1 MPSFVSPG
9 VYIIERDF
17 SDYVAALQQ
26 TSVGMIGTAKRGPI
40 NVPTFCSTP
49 EQFLSIFGEPTVQAF
64 GPHAA
69 LNYLRKGNQLWY
81 VRVAREYEAVATQ
94 IVSMGIADS
103 QGRIYSFVVNS
114 VSGLNVGDYLRISE
128 TGKPTTQ
135 NVAITIIN
143 GGTKLVTVGGPLL
156 SSYSASS
163 TSDSLIEL
171 VADGVGAGSA
181 EMYGI
186 QRKNLSVER
195 LVKFSA
201 KDPGDYANFGTRA
214 GIEIVI
220 EDGGQF
226 ANINPSTGSP
236 YESDGG
242 IPLQG
247 VIPSVPSVDTKLKLI
262 VLTAANGG
270 VRSGEMRGVNYDSA
284 STFVSSADAPSSSS
298 SESVDDVVLT
308 VISTAGFSVGN
319 EVTVSGSVD
328 FDGGNYT
335 VVAILS
341 DTELQ
346 IGGLTTIPDGDLT
359 DNGAFV
365 VSIENN
371 DSPKLGVLYLCT
383 DNDADGSLGY
393 STWAAQ
399 GVLTKRV
406 KVFYQ
411 GRQVEIFDNLIGYDT
426 TSPYFWDTVIGNA
439 TTTVQN
445 SDYIYCQYLGSGQ
458 QPINSYNRIKHPNN
472 SKMLMGEDTVVRV
485 DDTSSAAT
493 VTLKNARGH
502 NGDSPADSDYI
513 GTIQESG
520 RHTGLQNFRRV
531 ELYDLN
537 MMCVPG
543 ISTASVI
550 QEMIAILDERN
561 DCLGIIDPPFALTPQ
576 EVVDWHNGTG
586 SYTGYHSAFT
596 TNRAALYY
604 PWVKQHDPYTRRDLY
619 LPPSAIV
626 PAVIAYS
633 DAIGEAWYAPAGI
646 TRGKVPNALTPEYVV
661 TRGDTDFFYGPAN
674 GNAVNPIMQFSV
686 DGVVVYGQRTLQRF
700 PSALDRINV
709 RRLLFFIEKSLAKA
723 TRRMTFE
730 QNDPI
735 LWAQVRNLI
744 EPFMENLKGRRAIED
759 YRVKCDKDTNT
770 PHHRNNNEVVVKLYI
785 VPTKSAEKLILNVTL
800 MSSGINVDE
809 FITRDNIIPGS
820 N

>member
-1 MPSFVSPG
+1 MPSYVAPG
-9 VYIIERDF
+9 VYVEERDF

-26 TSVGMIGTAKRGPI
+26 TSVGMVGTAKRGPI
-40 NVPTFCSTP
+40 NVPTLCTTP
-49 EQFLSIFGEPTVQAF
+49 EQFLSIFGEPTVQSY

-81 VRVAREYEAVATQ
+81 VRTAREYEAAAAQ
-94 IVSMGIADS
+94 IVSMGAEDS
-103 QGRIYSFVVNS
+103 SGRIYSFVVNS
-114 VSGLNVGDYLRISE
+114 VTGLNVGDCLRISE

-135 NVAITIIN
+135 NVLITIIN
-143 GGTKLVTVGGPLL
+143 GGTKLITVGGPLL
-156 SSYSASS
+156 STYSASS

-181 EMYGI
+181 EIFGV

-195 LVKFSA
+195 LVKFTA
-201 KDPGDYANFGTRA
+201 KDPGDFANFGSRS
-214 GIEIVI
+214 GIEVVI

-226 ANINPSTGSP
+226 ANLNPSTGQP
-236 YESDGG
+236 YESDAG

-247 VIPSVPSVDTKLKLI
+247 VLPSVPSVDTKLDLLL
-262 VLTAANGG
+262 LTAANGG
-270 VRSGEMRGVNYDSA
+270 VRSGEMRGVNYDVA
-284 STFVSSADAPSSSS
+284 STFVSAASAPASSSS
-298 SESVDDVVLT
+298 DSADDVVLE
-308 VISTAGFSVGN
+308 VLSTAGFIAGQ
-319 EVTVSGSVD
+319 EARVSGSVD
-328 FDGGNYT
+328 FDGTVT
-335 VVAILS
+335 VVAVLS
-341 DTELQ
+341 DTEIQ
-346 IGGLTTIPDGDLT
+346 VGGLTTIPDGDLT
-359 DNGAFV
+359 DGGAFV
-365 VSIENN
+365 VSLENL

-406 KVFYQ
+406 RVFYQ
-411 GRQVEIFDNLIGYDT
+411 GRQVEIFDNLIGYDN
-426 TSPYFWDTVIGNA
+426 TSPWYWDTVIGNE
-439 TTTVQN
+439 TTTLQN
-445 SDYIYCQYLGSGQ
+445 SSYIYCQYLGSGQ
-458 QPINSYNRIKHPNN
+458 QPINSYNRTKHPNN
-472 SKMLMGEDTVVRV
+472 PKMLMGEDTVVRIA
-485 DDTSSAAT
+485 DSSSAAT

-502 NGDSPADSDYI
+502 NGDSPSDDDYI

-531 ELYDLN
+531 ELYDINL
-537 MMCVPG
+537 MCVPG

-550 QEMIAILDERN
+550 QEMITILDERN
-561 DCLGIIDPPFALTPQ
+561 DCLGIIDPPFGLTPQ
-576 EVVDWHNGTG
+576 EVVNWHNGSG
-586 SYTGYHSAFT
+586 SYTGFHSAFT

-604 PWVKQHDPYTRRDLY
+604 PWVKQHDPYTKRDLF

-626 PAVIAYS
+626 PGVIAYS
-633 DAIGEAWYAPAGI
+633 DSVGEAWYAPAGI
-646 TRGKVPNALTPEYVV
+646 TRGKVPNALSPEYVV
-661 TRGDTDFFYGPAN
+661 TKGDVDFFYGPGN
-674 GNAVNPIMQFSV
+674 GNAVNPIMQFTV

-723 TRRMTFE
+723 TRRMNFE

-744 EPFMENLKGRRAIED
+744 EPFMENLKGRRAVED
-759 YRVKCDKDTNT
+759 YRVKCDQDTNT
-770 PHHRNNNEVVVKLYI
+770 PHHRNNNEVVVKLYV
-785 VPTKSAEKLILNVTL
+785 VPTKSAEKLILNVTM

-809 FITRDNIIPGS
+809 FISRDNIIPGS